1 MAYYDVLAGTCNLKS
16 HPGVRIISVST
27 VVSYR
32 PSLGGGSVRIRLRA
46 AAASSKAQDTDEVS
60 RLITCKTGTK
70 KPLG

>member
-1 MAYYDVLAGTCNLKS
+1 MSYYDVVAGTGNLKS
-16 HPGVRIISVST
+16 HPGVRIIS

-46 AAASSKAQDTDEVS
+46 AAASSKAQDTDEVN
-60 RLITCKTGTK
+60 RLITCKTETE

>member
-1 MAYYDVLAGTCNLKS
+1 MAYYNVVAGTGNLKS

-46 AAASSKAQDTDEVS
+46 AAASSKAQDTDEVN